1 MLDGAPITYW
11 IGFHVVILFLIV
23 ADLVVLNLG
32 KASART
38 RDSIIFVLFVFALA
52 ASFGIWIGHVEEH
65 QTALEF
71 ASGYLIELSLSID
84 NLFVFLLMF
93 RSFGLAAEDQR
104 KALLLGILG
113 AIVMRGVFIF
123 AGIELLERFAW
134 IQYLFG
140 AILVVA
146 AVRLLL
152 GKKKDA
158 APTPANQ
165 ITQWTKGLSK
175 SPKTTFLLAVVAIE
189 LVDLVFAIDSVPA
202 VLAISHHPFVVYT
215 SNILAI
221 LGLRSLYF
229 LLAAMLERLKPP
241 QRKSMGRRPDHTGRL
256 WREGGPWIG
265 WAVAAGV
272 GAVVVVGSLSPH
284 TPTSAAYH
292 TLAAPPATRP
302 GNVVVVFQPTAT
314 EAQIRAALTASGAR
328 LVDGPTAADAYVLNV
343 PASRREQ
350 ALATLR
356 TSKAVVAAQPVDAA
370 GAP

>member
-1 MLDGAPITYW
+1 MLDGAPIAWW
-11 IGFHVVILFLIV
+11 IGFHAGVLVLIV
-23 ADLVVLNLG
+23 ADLAVLGRG
-32 KASART
+32 KASAQTLRNFL
-38 RDSIIFVLFVFALA
+38 FVLFLFVLA
-52 ASFGIWIGHVEEH
+52 ACFGVWIGHVEGH

-113 AIVMRGVFIF
+113 AIVMRGIFIL
-123 AGIELLERFAW
+123 AGIALLERFAW

-146 AVRLLL
+146 AVRLMV

-158 APTPANQ
+158 TPTPANQ
-165 ITQWTKGLSK
+165 ITRWTKGLGK
-175 SPKTTFLLAVVAIE
+175 NPRMTFLLAVVAIE

-229 LLAAMLERLKPP
+229 LLADMLERLHYLHFGLAAILAFVGCKMLLEKWVKVPVGI
-241 QRKSMGRRPDHTGRL
+241 SLGFL
-256 WREGGPWIG
+256 VVVI
-265 WAVAAGV
+265 VAATV
-272 GAVVVVGSLSPH
+272 ASLVS
-284 TPTSAAYH
+284 TSQ
-292 TLAAPPATRP
+292 PAIP
-302 GNVVVVFQPTAT
+302 
-314 EAQIRAALTASGAR
+314 
-328 LVDGPTAADAYVLNV
+328 
-343 PASRREQ
+343 
-350 ALATLR
+350 
-356 TSKAVVAAQPVDAA
+356 
-370 GAP
+370 